1 MIQGADPKVSD
12 SQSARLNDPPAQPA
26 VPAPGCLLLTNELP
40 DRSAGPVAAG
50 QRLAAATH
58 ADRKQLFL
66 NAGKR
71 IVELPNVTTN
81 RMMKAHCRVTSPVSG
96 V

>member
-12 SQSARLNDPPAQPA
+12 SQSDQLNVPRVRPAA
-26 VPAPGCLLLTNELP
+26 PAPGCLPLTHELP

-50 QRLAAATH
+50 QRLAAGTH

-71 IVELPNVTTN
+71 IVELTNVTTSK
-81 RMMKAHCRVTSPVSG
+81 MTKVHCRAILLAKRV
-96 V
+96 